1 MRLLLTFIIFILG
14 GFYTF
19 GKENCCEQCCEYLG
33 NCCKKGKGEVQEEF
47 YLKKSEATDS
57 KEIGKLVSSNW
68 YNNREK
74 GTSFFLYEKIDGAG
88 NQDLNN
94 NDGIQV
100 TKDKNGFIIDKNFIS
115 EKDNNTQKWALFEII
130 YKKKGEEEENKEN
143 EEETKYLYCSD
154 IESIG
159 NFGIFSNCQQH
170 SSISVIA
177 CDTSGVTD
185 MSDMFYDCSS
195 LTKLNLSKFDTKNVT
210 DMSFMFFDCSSLT
223 ELDLSNFNIE
233 TVTDMCAM
241 FSGCASLQQLDLT
254 NFNTENVT
262 DMDSMFSDCRSLTEL
277 DLSIFD
283 TKNVT
288 DMGSMFWSCNA
299 LIKIIFGDKFNTDNV
314 TNMSC
319 MFATCE
325 NLKNLDL
332 SKFDTKNV
340 TNMSFMF
347 SECAS
352 LQTVT
357 FNKNLNKNIIKQLND
372 LGLME
377 VEEEENKITLKKNN

>member
-1 MRLLLTFIIFILG
+1 MYSKNMSMRTIIFFTIVVVTG
-14 GFYTF
+14 STMSGDNNY
-19 GKENCCEQCCEYLG
+19 CEQCCEYLE
-33 NCCKKGKGEVQEEF
+33 NCCKKGEGNKKKDEENKEEEGKGEVKEEF

-57 KEIGKLVSSNW
+57 KEIEKLVSSNW

-100 TKDKNGFIIDKNFIS
+100 TKDKNGFSFDKDFIP
-115 EKDNNTQKWALFEII
+115 EKGNTKKWALFEII
-130 YKKKGEEEENKEN
+130 YKEEEKEK
-143 EEETKYLYCSD
+143 ETKYLYCSD

-210 DMSFMFFDCSSLT
+210 DMSNMFSYCSSLT
-223 ELDLSNFNIE
+223 GLDLSKFNTE
-233 TVTDMCAM
+233 TVTGMSGM
-241 FSGCASLQQLDLT
+241 FCGCSFLK
-254 NFNTENVT
+254 
-262 DMDSMFSDCRSLTEL
+262 EL
-277 DLSIFD
+277 
-283 TKNVT
+283 N
-288 DMGSMFWSCNA
+288 
-299 LIKIIFGDKFNTDNV
+299 
-314 TNMSC
+314 
-319 MFATCE
+319 
-325 NLKNLDL
+325 L

-340 TNMSFMF
+340 TNMSNMFSHCSSLKELDLSKFDTKKVTKMSFMF
-347 SECAS
+347 YKCSFLTKLDLTNFNTGNVKKMGNIFFECSS

-357 FNKNLNKNIIKQLND
+357 FNKNLNQGIKEQLNK
-372 LGLME
+372 LGLTE
-377 VEEEENKITLKKNN
+377 SEEEGNKITLKKK